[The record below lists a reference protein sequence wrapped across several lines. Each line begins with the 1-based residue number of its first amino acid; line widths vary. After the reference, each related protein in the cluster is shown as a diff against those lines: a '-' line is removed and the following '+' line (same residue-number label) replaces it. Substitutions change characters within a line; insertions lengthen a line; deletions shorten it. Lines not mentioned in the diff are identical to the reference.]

1 MNKIR
6 VRNNNHINENVLKS
20 IDRLRVNMNFVG
32 NDKKVIAVTSA
43 SDREGKSFVA
53 YQLACMEAV
62 HDKKVILLHLDFRK
76 NIGNKKNN
84 LEGIAQVV
92 DNKADV
98 SSVMYK
104 TDIRNMYMMF
114 AGATADKA
122 MDVVENPRFE
132 KLINW
137 LKIKFDYVII
147 DTATIGKGM
156 DSTVICSKC
165 DGAILVTE
173 SGAVPYKK
181 AQNAIEQIR
190 MAECE
195 VIGAVINNK

>member
-6 VRNNNHINENVLKS
+6 VRNNNRINENVLKS
-20 IDRLRVNMNFVG
+20 IDRLRVNMDFVG
-32 NDKKVIAVTSA
+32 PDKRVIAITSA

-53 YQLACMEAV
+53 YQLACMQAV

-92 DNKADV
+92 ENTVEV
-98 SSVMYK
+98 SNVMYK

-114 AGATADKA
+114 AGTTSEKA
-122 MDVVENPRFE
+122 MDIVENPRFE

-137 LKIKFDYVII
+137 LKGKFDYVII

-165 DGAILVTE
+165 DGAIIVTE

-181 AQNAIEQIR
+181 VQNVIEQIR
-190 MAECE
+190 MADCE
-195 VIGAVINNK
+195 VLGAVINNR

>member
-20 IDRLRVNMNFVG
+20 IDRLRVNMDFVG
-32 NDKKVIAVTSA
+32 ADKKVIAVTSA

-53 YQLACMEAV
+53 YQLAFMQAIK
-62 HDKKVILLHLDFRK
+62 DKKVILLHLDFRK
-76 NIGNKKNN
+76 TIGNKKNS

-92 DNKADV
+92 ENTAEV
-98 SSVMYK
+98 SNVMYK
-104 TDIRNMYMMF
+104 TDIKNMYMMF
-114 AGATADKA
+114 AGTTADKA
-122 MDVVENPRFE
+122 MEIVENPRFE
-132 KLINW
+132 KFINW
-137 LKIKFDYVII
+137 LKEKFDYVII

-165 DGAILVTE
+165 DGAILVVE

-181 AQNAIEQIR
+181 AQNAIEQMK

-195 VIGAVINNK
+195 VLGAVINNK